1 MGEPAE
7 RLLWLGMKSTGLGVG
22 RSAGTY
28 FHCLTASV
36 AASTRIGFPPIGEIF
51 PTEPFGLIEIDS
63 RTTPPI
69 AFCFNSRGYLG
80 ATL

>member
-1 MGEPAE
+1 MGD
-7 RLLWLGMKSTGLGVG
+7 
-22 RSAGTY
+22 
-28 FHCLTASV
+28 
-36 AASTRIGFPPIGEIF
+36 IF